1 MIIGVPKEVKNNEF
15 RVGIVPSGVKVLI
28 SAGHRV
34 IVERN
39 AGEGSGIND
48 AKFSEQGGEIAF
60 SSKEVYEA
68 SDLIMKVKEP
78 ISEEWGLLREGQVLF
93 CFLHLAPF
101 PKLAH
106 WLLDKAVI
114 GVAYETVQLE
124 DGLLPLLKPMSEVAG
139 KMSVQVGAHY
149 LQRTNAG
156 RGILL
161 GGVPGVQH
169 GMVTILGAGVVGVNA
184 AKIAYSLGARINVID
199 KNLEKLT
206 YVDDLFGGRVTTLV
220 SEPWNIEESVIE
232 SHLVVGGVL
241 VPGARAP
248 VLVREETVKNMKEG
262 AVIVDCSV
270 DQGGCI
276 ETIKPTTHSNPTYI
290 HAGVIHY
297 GVTNMPSAFSRTS
310 TFALT
315 SVTFPYALK
324 IAQMGI
330 DEALRRDKALARG
343 TNVYKGKIVHPSLAE
358 SLGMDYT
365 PLESLIQS

>member
-34 IVERN
+34 IVEKN
-39 AGEGSGIND
+39 AGE
-48 AKFSEQGGEIAF
+48 
-60 SSKEVYEA
+60 
-68 SDLIMKVKEP
+68 
-78 ISEEWGLLREGQVLF
+78 
-93 CFLHLAPF
+93 
-101 PKLAH
+101 
-106 WLLDKAVI
+106 
-114 GVAYETVQLE
+114 
-124 DGLLPLLKPMSEVAG
+124 
-139 KMSVQVGAHY
+139 
-149 LQRTNAG
+149 
-156 RGILL
+156 
-161 GGVPGVQH
+161 
-169 GMVTILGAGVVGVNA
+169 
-184 AKIAYSLGARINVID
+184 
-199 KNLEKLT
+199 
-206 YVDDLFGGRVTTLV
+206 GRVTTLV
-220 SEPWNIEESVIE
+220 SEPWNMEESVIE
-232 SHLVVGGVL
+232 SHVVVGGVL

-248 VLVREETVKNMKEG
+248 VLIREETVKNMKEG

-290 HAGVIHY
+290 HGEVIHY
-297 GVTNMPSAFSRTS
+297 GVTNMPSAFSKTS

-330 DEALRRDKALARG
+330 DEGLRGDKALARG

-365 PLESLIQS
+365 PLDSSIQC